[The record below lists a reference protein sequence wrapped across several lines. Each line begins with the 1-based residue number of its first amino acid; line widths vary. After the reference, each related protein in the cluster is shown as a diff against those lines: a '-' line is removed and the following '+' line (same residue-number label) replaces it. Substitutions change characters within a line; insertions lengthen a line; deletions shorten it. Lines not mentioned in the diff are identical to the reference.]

1 MAASHPRVGQGSQAP
16 GPVPTCPCNRAEQR
30 QLCIYWIHSLPICI
44 QVGLWGQR
52 SGYLRFATCTPSP
65 HQCPVPKTI
74 NCTDHWRSVSF
85 PVLYGYGGGDEAD
98 RPELLAF
105 LLVGLRAMLV
115 LVWLSGRGRAVRMN
129 ALICLM

>member
-1 MAASHPRVGQGSQAP
+1 M
-16 GPVPTCPCNRAEQR
+16 
-30 QLCIYWIHSLPICI
+30 
-44 QVGLWGQR
+44 
-52 SGYLRFATCTPSP
+52 
-65 HQCPVPKTI
+65 
-74 NCTDHWRSVSF
+74 
-85 PVLYGYGGGDEAD
+85 YGYGGGDEAD